1 MVKTI
6 KHVLILAC
14 LVIILLLPYLVFAQ
28 DNPTAPLKAL
38 HDIRED
44 TGYAAANETTISSM
58 IGTIVNSF
66 LSLLGIIFITLMLYA
81 GYNWMIAAGDEAK
94 LTKAKETIR
103 RAIIG
108 LVIVIGAFAIYNFIL
123 FSFI

>member
-14 LVIILLLPYLVFAQ
+14 LVIILLLPYLVFAG
-28 DNPTAPLKAL
+28 DAEPLSAL
-38 HDIRED
+38 KDIREES
-44 TGYAAANETTISSM
+44 GYAEATKYTISE
-58 IGTIVNSF
+58 IVGLIVNSF
-66 LSLLGIIFITLMLYA
+66 LGLLGIIFTTLMLYS
-81 GYNWMIAAGDEAK
+81 GYNWMTAAGDEAK

-108 LVIVIGAFAIYNFIL
+108 LVITVGSYAIYLFIYTKL
-123 FSFI
+123 LL